1 LERKDDLSV
10 ISDEQSDLLEIS
22 MKNTM
27 RNTLLVTVAATALIA
42 GAGLA
47 SAQGTG
53 ETREAPGA
61 ATHEPKAPG
70 GKVDQQP
77 NSVPQQKSPAPNAQ
91 APMKPAPT
99 AQAPAKETPAPT
111 AQAPMKPAPTAQAPA
126 KETPAPTAQA
136 PMKEKPAS
144 TAQVPT
150 NQVPTNQA
158 PTKEKPAETA
168 QAPSVAKPQ
177 AAEHGGNAQTSEPP
191 NSRMAPGTAR
201 DETKSGPPAALSSE
215 QHAKIRN
222 TLRVE
227 KSERLTSVPFS
238 TKVGEAVPGTVH
250 LYVLPVSIMEY
261 APQYRGYEYILVG
274 DDILIVDPRTHRIVA
289 VIAA

>member
-1 LERKDDLSV
+1 
-10 ISDEQSDLLEIS
+10 

-70 GKVDQQP
+70 GKTDQQP
-77 NSVPQQKSPAPNAQ
+77 NSMPPQKSQAPNAQ

-99 AQAPAKETPAPT
+99 AQAPAKENAPPT
-111 AQAPMKPAPTAQAPA
+111 AQAPM
-126 KETPAPTAQA
+126 
-136 PMKEKPAS
+136 
-144 TAQVPT
+144 
-150 NQVPTNQA
+150 
-158 PTKEKPAETA
+158 KEKPAETA
-168 QAPSVAKPQ
+168 QAPSVAKP
-177 AAEHGGNAQTSEPP
+177 AEHGGNAQTSEPP
-191 NSRMAPGTAR
+191 NSRMAPVTAR

-215 QHAKIRN
+215 QHAKIRD

-227 KSERLTSVPFS
+227 KSERLANVPFS

-274 DDILIVDPRTHRIVA
+274 DEILIVDPRTMRIVA

>member
-1 LERKDDLSV
+1 
-10 ISDEQSDLLEIS
+10 

-27 RNTLLVTVAATALIA
+27 RHTLLATVAATALIA

-47 SAQGTG
+47 SAQGPG
-53 ETREAPGA
+53 ENREAPGA

-70 GKVDQQP
+70 GKTDQQP
-77 NSVPQQKSPAPNAQ
+77 NSVPQQKSQAPNAQ
-91 APMKPAPT
+91 APMKL
-99 AQAPAKETPAPT
+99 
-111 AQAPMKPAPTAQAPA
+111 APTAQAPA

-136 PMKEKPAS
+136 PMKEKPAP
-144 TAQVPT
+144 TAQAPVKENPAPT
-150 NQVPTNQA
+150 AQA
-158 PTKEKPAETA
+158 PMKEKPAETA
-168 QAPSVAKPQ
+168 QAPAAVKPQ

-191 NSRMAPGTAR
+191 NSRMAPGTAK

-215 QHAKIRN
+215 QHAKIRD
-222 TLRVE
+222 TLRIE
-227 KSERLTSVPFS
+227 KSERLANVPFS

-274 DDILIVDPRTHRIVA
+274 NEILIVDPRTMRIVA
-289 VIAA
+289 VIDA

>member
-1 LERKDDLSV
+1 
-10 ISDEQSDLLEIS
+10 

-53 ETREAPGA
+53 ESREAPGA

-70 GKVDQQP
+70 GKTDQQP

-99 AQAPAKETPAPT
+99 AQAPAKEAPAPT
-111 AQAPMKPAPTAQAPA
+111 AQAPI
-126 KETPAPTAQA
+126 KEKPAPTAQA
-136 PMKEKPAS
+136 PMKEKPA
-144 TAQVPT
+144 
-150 NQVPTNQA
+150 
-158 PTKEKPAETA
+158 ETA
-168 QAPSVAKPQ
+168 QAPTVAKPQ

-191 NSRMAPGTAR
+191 NSRTAPATAK

-215 QHAKIRN
+215 QHTKIRD

-227 KSERLTSVPFS
+227 KSERLTNVPFS
-238 TKVGEAVPGTVH
+238 TKVGEAIPGTVH
-250 LYVLPVSIMEY
+250 LYVLPVSIVEY

-274 DDILIVDPRTHRIVA
+274 DEILIVDPRTLRIVA
-289 VIAA
+289 VIDA

>member
-1 LERKDDLSV
+1 
-10 ISDEQSDLLEIS
+10 

-47 SAQGTG
+47 AAQGTG

-61 ATHEPKAPG
+61 TTQQPKAPG
-70 GKVDQQP
+70 GKMDQQP
-77 NSVPQQKSPAPNAQ
+77 NSVPQKSPAPNAQ

-99 AQAPAKETPAPT
+99 AQAPVKETPT
-111 AQAPMKPAPTAQAPA
+111 
-126 KETPAPTAQA
+126 PTAQA
-136 PMKEKPAS
+136 PMKEKPA
-144 TAQVPT
+144 
-150 NQVPTNQA
+150 
-158 PTKEKPAETA
+158 EKTA
-168 QAPSVAKPQ
+168 QAPAAAKPQ
-177 AAEHGGNAQTSEPP
+177 AAEPGGAAQTTPEAP
-191 NSRMAPGTAR
+191 NSRMAPSTAR

-215 QHAKIRN
+215 QHAKIRD

-238 TKVGEAVPGTVH
+238 HKVGEAIPGTVH
-250 LYVLPVSIMEY
+250 LYALPVSIMEY

-274 DDILIVDPRTHRIVA
+274 DEILIVDPRTLRIVA
-289 VIAA
+289 VIDA

>member
-1 LERKDDLSV
+1 MS
-10 ISDEQSDLLEIS
+10 
-22 MKNTM
+22 NTM
-27 RNTLLVTVAATALIA
+27 RNTLLVTVATAALIA

-53 ETREAPGA
+53 ENREAPGA

-70 GKVDQQP
+70 GKMDQQP
-77 NSVPQQKSPAPNAQ
+77 NSVPQKSPAPNAQ
-91 APMKPAPT
+91 APMTEKPAPT
-99 AQAPAKETPAPT
+99 AQAPAKEAPAPT
-111 AQAPMKPAPTAQAPA
+111 A
-126 KETPAPTAQA
+126 
-136 PMKEKPAS
+136 
-144 TAQVPT
+144 
-150 NQVPTNQA
+150 QA

-191 NSRMAPGTAR
+191 NSRTAPTTAR
-201 DETKSGPPAALSSE
+201 DETKSGPPAALSTE
-215 QHAKIRN
+215 QHAKIRD

-274 DDILIVDPRTHRIVA
+274 DEILIVDPRTMRIVA
-289 VIAA
+289 VIEA

>member
-1 LERKDDLSV
+1 
-10 ISDEQSDLLEIS
+10 

-53 ETREAPGA
+53 ENREAPGA
-61 ATHEPKAPG
+61 ATQQPKAPG
-70 GKVDQQP
+70 GKMDQQP
-77 NSVPQQKSPAPNAQ
+77 NGAPQKSPAPNAQ

-111 AQAPMKPAPTAQAPA
+111 AQAPMKEKPAPTAQAPA

-136 PMKEKPAS
+136 PMKEKPAP
-144 TAQVPT
+144 TAQ
-150 NQVPTNQA
+150 A
-158 PTKEKPAETA
+158 PMKEKPAETA
-168 QAPSVAKPQ
+168 QAPAAAKPQ
-177 AAEHGGNAQTSEPP
+177 AAEHGGNAQTSETP

-201 DETKSGPPAALSSE
+201 DETKSGPPAALSTE
-215 QHAKIRN
+215 QHAKIRD
-222 TLRVE
+222 TLRIE
-227 KSERLTSVPFS
+227 KSERLVTVPFS

-274 DDILIVDPRTHRIVA
+274 NEILIVDPRTLRIVA
-289 VIAA
+289 VIDA

>member
-1 LERKDDLSV
+1 
-10 ISDEQSDLLEIS
+10 

-27 RNTLLVTVAATALIA
+27 RNTLLVTAAATALIA

-70 GKVDQQP
+70 GKMDQQP
-77 NSVPQQKSPAPNAQ
+77 NSMPPQKSPAPNAQ

-111 AQAPMKPAPTAQAPA
+111 AQAPMTEKPAPTA
-126 KETPAPTAQA
+126 
-136 PMKEKPAS
+136 
-144 TAQVPT
+144 
-150 NQVPTNQA
+150 QA

-201 DETKSGPPAALSSE
+201 EETKSGPPAALSTE
-215 QHAKIRN
+215 QHAKIRD
-222 TLRVE
+222 TLRIE
-227 KSERLTSVPFS
+227 KSERLASVPFS

-250 LYVLPVSIMEY
+250 LYVLPVSILEY

>member
-1 LERKDDLSV
+1 
-10 ISDEQSDLLEIS
+10 

-27 RNTLLVTVAATALIA
+27 RNTLLVTVATAALIA

-53 ETREAPGA
+53 ENREAPGA

-70 GKVDQQP
+70 GKMDQQP
-77 NSVPQQKSPAPNAQ
+77 KSMPQKSPAPNAQ
-91 APMKPAPT
+91 APMTEKPAPT
-99 AQAPAKETPAPT
+99 A
-111 AQAPMKPAPTAQAPA
+111 
-126 KETPAPTAQA
+126 
-136 PMKEKPAS
+136 
-144 TAQVPT
+144 
-150 NQVPTNQA
+150 QA

-191 NSRMAPGTAR
+191 NSRTAPTTAR
-201 DETKSGPPAALSSE
+201 DETKSGPPAALSTE
-215 QHAKIRN
+215 QHAKIRD

-274 DDILIVDPRTHRIVA
+274 DEILIVDPRTMRIVA
-289 VIAA
+289 VIEA

>member
-1 LERKDDLSV
+1 
-10 ISDEQSDLLEIS
+10 

-27 RNTLLVTVAATALIA
+27 RNTLMVTVAATALIA

-70 GKVDQQP
+70 GKMDQQP

-111 AQAPMKPAPTAQAPA
+111 AQAPMKEKPAPTAQAP
-126 KETPAPTAQA
+126 
-136 PMKEKPAS
+136 
-144 TAQVPT
+144 V
-150 NQVPTNQA
+150 
-158 PTKEKPAETA
+158 KEKPAETA

-201 DETKSGPPAALSSE
+201 DETKSGPPAALSTE
-215 QHAKIRN
+215 QHAKIRD

-227 KSERLTSVPFS
+227 KSERLAKVPFS
-238 TKVGEAVPGTVH
+238 TKVGEAIPGTVH

-261 APQYRGYEYILVG
+261 APQYRGYEYVLVG
-274 DDILIVDPRTHRIVA
+274 DEILIVDPRTMRIVA

>member
-1 LERKDDLSV
+1 
-10 ISDEQSDLLEIS
+10 

-47 SAQGTG
+47 SAQGPG

-61 ATHEPKAPG
+61 ASHEPKAPG
-70 GKVDQQP
+70 GKMDQQP
-77 NSVPQQKSPAPNAQ
+77 NGAPQKSPAPNAQ

-99 AQAPAKETPAPT
+99 AQRPRNSGANR
-111 AQAPMKPAPTAQAPA
+111 APM
-126 KETPAPTAQA
+126 
-136 PMKEKPAS
+136 
-144 TAQVPT
+144 
-150 NQVPTNQA
+150 
-158 PTKEKPAETA
+158 KEKPAETA

-201 DETKSGPPAALSSE
+201 DETKSGPPAALSTE
-215 QHAKIRN
+215 QHAKIRD
-222 TLRVE
+222 TLRIE
-227 KSERLTSVPFS
+227 KSERLASVPFS
-238 TKVGEAVPGTVH
+238 TKVGEAIPGTVH
-250 LYVLPVSIMEY
+250 LYVLPVSILEY

-274 DDILIVDPRTHRIVA
+274 DEILIVDPRTHRIVA
-289 VIAA
+289 VIDA

>member
-1 LERKDDLSV
+1 
-10 ISDEQSDLLEIS
+10 

-27 RNTLLVTVAATALIA
+27 RNTLLVTVAATALIT

-47 SAQGTG
+47 SAQGPG
-53 ETREAPGA
+53 ENREAPGA

-70 GKVDQQP
+70 GKTDQQP

-91 APMKPAPT
+91 APV
-99 AQAPAKETPAPT
+99 
-111 AQAPMKPAPTAQAPA
+111 KPAPTAQAPA

-136 PMKEKPAS
+136 PMKEKPAP
-144 TAQVPT
+144 TAQ
-150 NQVPTNQA
+150 A
-158 PTKEKPAETA
+158 PMKEKPAETA

-201 DETKSGPPAALSSE
+201 DETRSGPPAALSAE
-215 QHAKIRN
+215 QHVKIRN
-222 TLRVE
+222 TLRIE
-227 KSERLTSVPFS
+227 KSERLAKVPFS
-238 TKVGEAVPGTVH
+238 TKVGEAIPGTVH
-250 LYVLPVSIMEY
+250 LYVLPVSILEY

-274 DDILIVDPRTHRIVA
+274 DEILIVDPRTLRIVA
-289 VIAA
+289 VIDA

>member
-1 LERKDDLSV
+1 V
-10 ISDEQSDLLEIS
+10 
-22 MKNTM
+22 KNTM
-27 RNTLLVTVAATALIA
+27 RNTLLVTVATAALIA

-53 ETREAPGA
+53 ENREAPGA

-70 GKVDQQP
+70 GKMDQQP
-77 NSVPQQKSPAPNAQ
+77 KSMPQKSPAPNAQ
-91 APMKPAPT
+91 APMTEKPAPT

-111 AQAPMKPAPTAQAPA
+111 AQAPM
-126 KETPAPTAQA
+126 
-136 PMKEKPAS
+136 
-144 TAQVPT
+144 
-150 NQVPTNQA
+150 
-158 PTKEKPAETA
+158 KEKPAETA

-191 NSRMAPGTAR
+191 NSRTAPTTAR
-201 DETKSGPPAALSSE
+201 DETKSGPPAALSTE
-215 QHAKIRN
+215 QHAKIRD

-274 DDILIVDPRTHRIVA
+274 DEILIVDPRTMRIVA
-289 VIAA
+289 VIEA

>member
-1 LERKDDLSV
+1 
-10 ISDEQSDLLEIS
+10 LEIS

-70 GKVDQQP
+70 GKMDQQP
-77 NSVPQQKSPAPNAQ
+77 NSMPQKAPAPNAQ

-111 AQAPMKPAPTAQAPA
+111 AQAPMKEKPAEKTAQAPA
-126 KETPAPTAQA
+126 
-136 PMKEKPAS
+136 
-144 TAQVPT
+144 
-150 NQVPTNQA
+150 
-158 PTKEKPAETA
+158 
-168 QAPSVAKPQ
+168 SVKPQ
-177 AAEHGGNAQTSEPP
+177 AAEPGGAAQTTPEAP
-191 NSRMAPGTAR
+191 NSRMAPSTAR
-201 DETKSGPPAALSSE
+201 DETKSGPPAALSTE
-215 QHAKIRN
+215 QHAKIRD
-222 TLRVE
+222 TLRLE
-227 KSERLTSVPFS
+227 KSQRLANVPFS
-238 TKVGEAVPGTVH
+238 TKVGEAIPGTVH

-274 DDILIVDPRTHRIVA
+274 DEILIVDPRTLRIVA
-289 VIAA
+289 VIDA

>member
-1 LERKDDLSV
+1 
-10 ISDEQSDLLEIS
+10 LEIS
-22 MKNTM
+22 VKNTM
-27 RNTLLVTVAATALIA
+27 RNTLLVTVATAALIA

-53 ETREAPGA
+53 ENREAPGA

-70 GKVDQQP
+70 GKMDQQP
-77 NSVPQQKSPAPNAQ
+77 NTMPQKSPAPNAQ
-91 APMKPAPT
+91 APVTEKPAPT

-111 AQAPMKPAPTAQAPA
+111 ALAPMKE
-126 KETPAPTAQA
+126 KPAPTAQA
-136 PMKEKPAS
+136 PMKEKPA
-144 TAQVPT
+144 
-150 NQVPTNQA
+150 
-158 PTKEKPAETA
+158 ETA
-168 QAPSVAKPQ
+168 QTPTVAKPQ

-191 NSRMAPGTAR
+191 NSRTAPVTAK

-215 QHAKIRN
+215 QHTKIRD

-227 KSERLTSVPFS
+227 KSERLTNVPFS
-238 TKVGEAVPGTVH
+238 TKVGEAIPGTVH

-274 DDILIVDPRTHRIVA
+274 DEILIVDPRTLRIVA
-289 VIAA
+289 VIDA

>member
-1 LERKDDLSV
+1 MS
-10 ISDEQSDLLEIS
+10 
-22 MKNTM
+22 NTK
-27 RNTLLVTVAATALIA
+27 RNTLLATVAAVALIA
-42 GAGLA
+42 GSGLA

-53 ETREAPGA
+53 ENREAPGA
-61 ATHEPKAPG
+61 AAHEPKAPG
-70 GKVDQQP
+70 GKTDQQP
-77 NSVPQQKSPAPNAQ
+77 NSVPQKSPAPNAQ
-91 APMKPAPT
+91 APMTEKPVPT
-99 AQAPAKETPAPT
+99 AQAPAKEAPAPT
-111 AQAPMKPAPTAQAPA
+111 A
-126 KETPAPTAQA
+126 
-136 PMKEKPAS
+136 
-144 TAQVPT
+144 
-150 NQVPTNQA
+150 QA

-191 NSRMAPGTAR
+191 NSRTAPTTAR
-201 DETKSGPPAALSSE
+201 DETKSGPPAALSTE
-215 QHAKIRN
+215 QHAKIRD

-274 DDILIVDPRTHRIVA
+274 DEILIVDPRTMRIVA
-289 VIAA
+289 VIEA